1 MWQSVL
7 ALLTHET
14 LNTFRAQLSG
24 NAGVSAMRTISLTVL
39 KFHNLLKNVVF
50 YAALREHFEYL
61 KNTWQRD
68 VKIDGGQYFLSYI
81 YWTAR

>member
-14 LNTFRAQLSG
+14 LSTFRAQLSG
-24 NAGVSAMRTISLTVL
+24 NAGALAMRTISLTVL

-50 YAALREHFEYL
+50 YAAFHDHFEYL
-61 KNTWQRD
+61 KNKWQRD